1 MKIILIRPEDI
12 GKGRVFFYR
21 DRIINEMRTTE
32 ELAVIG
38 ISNAISLACS
48 SVQASS
54 RIASIYIE
62 EVCLDYIPIPVLGK
76 VGGIFFLLSRKPTV
90 DWESKKT
97 EIEKDMVFDFTREGQ
112 LVVVSRKLSPEQMV
126 PLCLSKL
133 SKSAKLKI
141 MSSGFFMNRVATLAL
156 EVTKGGI
163 SKGSVAIELITLS
176 TFEIETPDGLKTTT
190 ALEIHL
196 KSGEKTK
203 YTKRHRKALS
213 LLK

>member
-1 MKIILIRPEDI
+1 MK
-12 GKGRVFFYR
+12 
-21 DRIINEMRTTE
+21 TTE
-32 ELAVIG
+32 ELDLIG

-54 RIASIYIE
+54 RIASIYVE
-62 EVCLDYIPIPVLGK
+62 EVCLDYIPISVLGK

-97 EIEKDMVFDFTREGQ
+97 EIEKGMTLDFTKEGQ
-112 LVVVSRKLSPEQMV
+112 LVVVSRKLSPEQMI

-163 SKGSVAIELITLS
+163 SKGPVAIELITLS
-176 TFEIETPDGLKTTT
+176 TFEVETPDGLKTTT

-203 YTKRHRKALS
+203 YTKRHLKNLS